1 MLDLVISGARVVTP
15 GGVEVLDVGVAD
27 GKVAVLAATDPDG
40 TGLEAERRM
49 DASGMILLPGGI
61 DPHCHIG
68 IPLPRRE
75 TGLDHYTS
83 EAPEDATRAAAFGG
97 VTTVVDFVMPTSRP
111 FTLDGRSVDGA
122 TASLLE
128 LAQWRRAAFDHHAH
142 VDYTLHCIV
151 SGARA
156 EAAVGQLGEL
166 ISDGVASIKVFT
178 VNEPVRVR
186 TGDLWALFQEAARHG
201 GIMAVHAEDHDL
213 VDHMR
218 RRLAAEGRDEAVNLP
233 LVHSKLSEDLAF
245 RHVLRLAERAE
256 AAVYLLHVSAA
267 EGVGAVAEAR
277 SRGLPVY
284 GETLHNYM
292 EFNCGHYSRPGGTA
306 THTYPSLKYEE
317 DRLALVE
324 AVLDGSLS
332 TTATDHIATSREVKL
347 HGGTVTTVC
356 GGHNG
361 VETRLPVTF
370 TRLVQERGM
379 SLEHFAQV
387 SATNAAK
394 ILGLYP
400 RKGVI
405 QPGSDAD
412 LVVWDPDQTVTI
424 TADGL
429 HGAADY
435 SIWDGFECR
444 GYPVTTMLRGKV
456 IVDRGLLFGSPA
468 DGRWVPQRVGGDVLT
483 HTAL

>member
-1 MLDLVISGARVVTP
+1 VLDLAITGARVVTP
-15 GGVEVLDVGVAD
+15 LGVEVLDVGVAD
-27 GKVAVLAATDPDG
+27 GRIAVLSAPGAVP
-40 TGLEAERRM
+40 LEAARSI
-49 DASGMILLPGGI
+49 DAAGMVLLPGGI

-75 TGLDHYTS
+75 TGLERYTS
-83 EAPEDATRAAAFGG
+83 ESPDDATRAAAFGG

-111 FTLDGRSVDGA
+111 FTLDGKTIEGTTA
-122 TASLLE
+122 TLLE
-128 LAQWRRAAFDHHAH
+128 LAELRRAAFHGHSH
-142 VDYTLHCIV
+142 VDYTFHCIV
-151 SGARA
+151 SGAHA

-166 ISDGVASIKVFT
+166 ITDGIASVKVFT

-186 TGDLWALFQEAARHG
+186 TGDLWELFQAASRHG
-201 GIMAVHAEDHDL
+201 GIMSVHAEDHDL

-218 RRLAAEGRDEAVNLP
+218 RRLAAEGRDEAPNLP
-233 LVHSKLSEDLAF
+233 LVHSKLSEELSFA
-245 RHVLRLAERAE
+245 HVLKLAERAE
-256 AAVYLLHVSAA
+256 VAVYLLHVSAT
-267 EGVGAVAEAR
+267 EGVHALADAR
-277 SRGLPVY
+277 SRGLPAY

-292 EFNCGHYSRPGGTA
+292 EFNCGHYSLPGGTA
-306 THTYPSLKYEE
+306 AHTYPSLKYEA
-317 DRLALVE
+317 DRLALVD
-324 AVLDGSLS
+324 AMLDGVLS

-361 VETRLPVTF
+361 VETRLPVTY

-379 SLEHFAQV
+379 TLERFAEI
-387 SATNAAK
+387 SATNAAR

-405 QPGSDAD
+405 QLGSDAD
-412 LVVWDPDQTVTI
+412 LVVWDPERPVTI

-444 GYPVTTMLRGKV
+444 GYPVTTILRGKV
-456 IVDRGLLFGSPA
+456 VVDDGALHGTPS
-468 DGRWVPQRVGGDVLT
+468 DGRWVPQRVGRDVLT
-483 HTAL
+483 RAAL